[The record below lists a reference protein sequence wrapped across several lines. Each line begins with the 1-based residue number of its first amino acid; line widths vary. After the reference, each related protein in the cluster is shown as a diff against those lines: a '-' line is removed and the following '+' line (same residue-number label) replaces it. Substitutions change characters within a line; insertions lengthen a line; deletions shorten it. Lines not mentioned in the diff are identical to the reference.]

1 MRTCALVGVWV
12 TSLNIFSKVI
22 HFPCQFS
29 LFLNRWVLSHCM
41 GAPHFH
47 GSLAICWWAFRL
59 PHFFAAGSLPHISTL
74 ARSRW
79 DGELLL
85 FVTPLITLALFFFRD
100 WPWGN
105 CCSACLSAQWQF
117 FGRQLD
123 VFPGW
128 PLTCCAAKD
137 DPKFLLL
144 LCPKSWDP
152 GMSHPPLL
160 VLCRTEGGTQ
170 SFKPGRAS
178 ILPTHLYH

>member
-85 FVTPLITLALFFFRD
+85 FVTPLITLTLFFFRD

-105 CCSACLSAQWQF
+105 CSSACLSAQWQF
-117 FGRQLD
+117 FWEIAWCIPRL
-123 VFPGW
+123 
-128 PLTCCAAKD
+128 ASN
-137 DPKFLLL
+137 L
-144 LCPKSWDP
+144 LCSQRWPKISLVA
-152 GMSHPPLL
+152 MSQELGSRHEPPTL
-160 VLCRTEGGTQ
+160 V
-170 SFKPGRAS
+170 SFMQNWRWNPELQAW
-178 ILPTHLYH
+178 